1 MKKVTLQEVLNGSI
15 FTRAWFRRQY
25 KLLGLIVLLLFL
37 YVYAGYQAEKQHK
50 QLGDLQGKLKK
61 SRYELLTLQADL
73 TDMTRQSSIAEELKK
88 RNSPL
93 RENKKPAIQ
102 LQP

>member
-61 SRYELLTLQADL
+61 SRYELLTLQAD
-73 TDMTRQSSIAEELKK
+73 MTRQSSIAEELKK